1 MFHHA
6 RPHKKNF
13 NHSIMEVSNRK
24 KNHEILAANNRNNS
38 VLNYVQS
45 GTCRVFN
52 DASDENNE

>member
-6 RPHKKNF
+6 RPHKKI
-13 NHSIMEVSNRK
+13 SITVSWK
-24 KNHEILAANNRNNS
+24 LASGKNHENLAANNRNNS